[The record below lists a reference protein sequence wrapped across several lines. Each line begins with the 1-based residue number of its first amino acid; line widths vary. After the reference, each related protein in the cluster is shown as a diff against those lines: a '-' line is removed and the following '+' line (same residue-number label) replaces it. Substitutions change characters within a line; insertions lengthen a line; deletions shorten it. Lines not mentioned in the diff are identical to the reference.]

1 MDINIEEIKLKLVNR
16 LRPSEWTDKL
26 KTFLLSSDFDNII
39 EYLYNESKA
48 GRKFTPVLKDMFS
61 AFENCPYKDLKV
73 VLVLQDP
80 YYQMINGITVADG
93 MAMSCSHTGKLQPSL
108 DYVFKAI
115 DRTVY
120 PDTGYENPNPDLT
133 RWANQGVLLLNTAL
147 STEVGKAGAHQH
159 IWKPFTCYLLDILNS
174 INSGLVFI
182 FMGKAAQEYESL
194 ISDNRHYKLF
204 CTHPASAAYKKLPL
218 WESDGVFSKTND
230 ILRGAINDKII
241 W

>member
-1 MDINIEEIKLKLVNR
+1 MNINIEELKLKLVDR
-16 LRPSEWTDKL
+16 LRSSQWADKL
-26 KTFLLSSDFDNII
+26 KGFLLSSDFDNII
-39 EYLYNESKA
+39 EYLYNESQA

-61 AFENCPYKDLKV
+61 AFENCNYSDLKV

-80 YYQMINGITVADG
+80 YYQMYNGITVADG

-120 PDTGYENPNPDLT
+120 PDTGLEDTNPDLT

-147 STEVGKAGAHQH
+147 STQVGIAGAHQSL
-159 IWKPFTCYLLDILNS
+159 WQPFICYLLDILNS

-182 FMGKAAQEYESL
+182 FMGKVAQGYESL
-194 ISDNRHYKLF
+194 INDGRHYKLF

-218 WESDGVFSKTND
+218 WDSNDVFKKSNEILWDTNKT
-230 ILRGAINDKII
+230 KII